1 MSGECS
7 FFRFCLRGNDSLASK
22 WISQKRKIGKLRED
36 GANIYSISDYI
47 HHVFC
52 FEKLYGTEYTSNMLF
67 NRIIE
72 ANHLDKNDI
81 VKFDEEIVIPFNFSP
96 RKYKKPSF
104 DELAKEV
111 KNEPVA
117 DFKLGDSLDENEIK
131 EMLINTYHINYDIRS
146 NENIADKTY
155 DEIIR
160 EGFLDFKD
168 DAELSFFLPYIFEI
182 PTKKV
187 VESSVETPV
196 EISLTESAV
205 QPEVVETAVEGY
217 FYTMNGEYAGKYGN
231 SEDCYVLN
239 KGIDVSKN
247 LDESEY
253 KISQVLK
260 LSLKY
265 EDFRKQ
271 SATIYGESTAY
282 KYGKSDKSA
291 NDEIFALAE
300 VFKVNKK
307 AYGATSK
314 LAKEFLKKTDKENN
328 SWESRKAAY
337 AAIIYTDVNANP
349 NKYSNGAT
357 HWDGKEQAIYITDK
371 RGVTDEKFK
380 EIEGEFTDDS
390 SKSKFELHMNTWGWY
405 IKDNHYKEWKKNI
418 GTSFQAPQKKKAT
431 YGINKDKI
439 CALSTVV
446 YNQTIFWK
454 VKNGGYEDDELE

>member
-81 VKFDEEIVIPFNFSP
+81 VKFDEEIVIPFIFSP

-205 QPEVVETAVEGY
+205 QPEIVETAVEGY

-231 SEDCYVLN
+231 SEICYVLN
-239 KGIDVSKN
+239 TNIDNNKEKDGSGKYLENQVISININHTNFIITCNYIYEEASYANSKEECLWIAHATNNAKSVKDVHEIHSTMLEQLNASGYSSAKNKVNGQGLSDNLTTLRANYSRYAVIDVLLGKKDPTSN
-247 LDESEY
+247 A
-253 KISQVLK
+253 VL
-260 LSLKY
+260 
-265 EDFRKQ
+265 
-271 SATIYGESTAY
+271 
-282 KYGKSDKSA
+282 
-291 NDEIFALAE
+291 
-300 VFKVNKK
+300 
-307 AYGATSK
+307 
-314 LAKEFLKKTDKENN
+314 
-328 SWESRKAAY
+328 
-337 AAIIYTDVNANP
+337 
-349 NKYSNGAT
+349 
-357 HWDGKEQAIYITDK
+357 WDGVDFLTKGK
-371 RGVTDEKFK
+371 NHNKFK
-380 EIEGEFTDDS
+380 EYKSITISYDILKVYDDS
-390 SKSKFELHMNTWGWY
+390 ISSARADVFNKYINDKKDLLEFGNGKWHTIIATGSHGKS
-405 IKDNHYKEWKKNI
+405 
-418 GTSFQAPQKKKAT
+418 
-431 YGINKDKI
+431 
-439 CALSTVV
+439 
-446 YNQTIFWK
+446 IFWK
-454 VKNGGYEDDELE
+454 LGE